1 MTGVQTCAL
10 PILGWR
16 YIEAMEE
23 SEKYKEGLFI
33 LENELIE
40 MLDRT
45 IEDEEEEG
53 NLSQKD
59 WK

>member
-1 MTGVQTCAL
+1 
-10 PILGWR
+10 
-16 YIEAMEE
+16 MEE

-59 WK
+59 

>member
-1 MTGVQTCAL
+1 
-10 PILGWR
+10 
-16 YIEAMEE
+16 MEE

-59 WK
+59 WKQSNLV

>member
-1 MTGVQTCAL
+1 
-10 PILGWR
+10 
-16 YIEAMEE
+16 MEE
-23 SEKYKEGLFI
+23 SEKYKEDLFI

-40 MLDRT
+40 MMDRT

>member
-1 MTGVQTCAL
+1 
-10 PILGWR
+10 
-16 YIEAMEE
+16 MEE

-33 LENELIE
+33 LENELID

-53 NLSQKD
+53 NLTQKD
-59 WK
+59 WKISNLA